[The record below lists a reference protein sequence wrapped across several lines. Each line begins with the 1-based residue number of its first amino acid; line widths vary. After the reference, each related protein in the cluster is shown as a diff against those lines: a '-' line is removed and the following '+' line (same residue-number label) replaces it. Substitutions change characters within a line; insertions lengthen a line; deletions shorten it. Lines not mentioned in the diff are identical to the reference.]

1 MAVHLDDRDPAMST
15 ELTSDFAA
23 RLETSLRSADSERRR
38 HALRGRLATWIP
50 VMLLVGPLFA
60 WLLTS
65 ASPGGEHVAVNA
77 LVSLKSGTAKGR
89 FKVKIRPEAPSGEL
103 LPAIEVP
110 VLFEGEERGVNLILQ
125 IAIQAEHE
133 GLYWFDVFLEEGRL
147 TRIPLR
153 VVYQPQRVGGPTS
166 EPTD

>member
-1 MAVHLDDRDPAMST
+1 MPESNLPSTGPFLGTAVLCEKVLQEADGVISIIRVVDRIT
-15 ELTSDFAA
+15 H
-23 RLETSLRSADSERRR
+23 SA
-38 HALRGRLATWIP
+38 I
-50 VMLLVGPLFA
+50 GP
-60 WLLTS
+60 
-65 ASPGGEHVAVNA
+65 EVADEMPPFTINLNA